1 VTQSNKKVPWTFAAG
16 DNFLRNG
23 YSVLITNKKLQGYLV
38 GDLSTKAL
46 GVDEAFIPTVTST
59 HPGPVSRSIFVIKKV
74 EKSDIFGSDE
84 IIRYGQKVR
93 IEVNSHLHRKTLYLS
108 S

>member
-1 VTQSNKKVPWTFAAG
+1 
-16 DNFLRNG
+16 
-23 YSVLITNKKLQGYLV
+23 
-38 GDLSTKAL
+38 LSTKAL

-84 IIRYGQKVR
+84 IIRYG
-93 IEVNSHLHRKTLYLS
+93 
-108 S
+108 